1 MTSRRYLFYAA
12 FALLAAHAAVLE
24 WRGDAWPGPILSD
37 IVQLLIGILVFVAC
51 LQAMRRSLAFGRLF
65 WKLAA
70 AALFLWCVGQAL
82 GAYYGSYLNLPT
94 KSLWHVDIFYVAW
107 SAPFVMCLFLDT
119 EEEQARIDWRVL
131 LDFGQVAIV
140 FVLIYFYF
148 SGLRSQTDSGSGYRL
163 SVAIDALVATAFFA
177 RAFSLRDDQ
186 ARKLFLG
193 IGAFRAVALLTD
205 LYFAT
210 GLPAPVNGAW
220 FDLVWSVPWLI
231 PLFTA
236 ANWTELPRPPQQ
248 ASQKPTVRQR
258 LLLTHVLPLIFPVLV
273 VLMAANIAP
282 TQLKIAALAVLLSL
296 ATSYARLLLTHGELR
311 RSTEALRDHHQL
323 LNAIIEGTTAATYVK
338 DLQGRYLLMNSAGA
352 ALFGKSAPEILGKD
366 DASLFSPESAQRI
379 IARDRQTVES
389 GMVETYEEEITVEGV
404 TRAYL
409 STKGPYR
416 DAQGRVVGLVG
427 SSLDVTDRY
436 HAIEA
441 LAESEERFRTI
452 FDGSPVAMAVLG
464 KEGSV
469 VASNSACRQMLGLGE
484 DDLHNTAV
492 FDELTHPED
501 RAADAA
507 KFQEMLS
514 GQLEYDR
521 REKRYILRDGQ
532 RVFADLHLYLIRD
545 KKGAPRYIIGISVD
559 VTERKSLENQLR
571 QAQRME
577 TIGRLAGGVA
587 HDFNNLLT
595 VIKGYCD
602 LLLERKSAAGASL
615 PQLEHIAKAAEQ
627 AASLTRQL
635 LAFSRQ
641 QVLQPKVFSLNTL
654 VSNTDSMLRRLISED
669 VEMVTIM
676 SKNIG
681 AIKADPGQME
691 QVILNLVINACDA
704 MPKGGTLTL
713 ETANVELDE
722 SYAQS
727 HLATLPGSY
736 VMLAVSD
743 TGMGMDEETQAHI
756 FEPFFTTKE
765 LGKGTGLGLSMV
777 YGIVKQSGGYIWVHS
792 EIGKG
797 SAFKVYLPRVFEQE
811 QEIAS
816 PFPASTALQGKET
829 ILLVEDDPLVRELAL
844 EILKSRG
851 YFVLVADHPETA
863 IQLCRQHPGKIHLV
877 LTDVVMPGMNGSQM
891 VDEIAAMRPGISV
904 LFMSGYTDTAIIRD
918 RNFDQATAFLQ
929 KPFGPTVLGKRV
941 REMLDRID
949 DSAQQPS

>member
-1 MTSRRYLFYAA
+1 MTSRRYLLYIAV
-12 FALLAAHAAVLE
+12 ALLAVHAAVLE

-37 IVQLLIGILVFVAC
+37 AVQLLMGIVVFCAC
-51 LQAMRRSLAFGRLF
+51 LQAMRRSLVFGRLF

-70 AALFLWCVGQAL
+70 TALLLWCVGQAL
-82 GAYYGSYLNLPT
+82 GTYYGSYLNLPT
-94 KSLWHVDIFYVAW
+94 KNLWHVDIFYVAW
-107 SAPFVMCLFLDT
+107 PAPLVMCLFLDI
-119 EEEQARIDWRVL
+119 EEEQEGTDWRRL

-148 SGLRSQTDSGSGYRL
+148 STLSTQGTSGSGYRL
-163 SVAIDALVATAFFA
+163 SLATDGLVAAAFFA
-177 RAFSLRDDQ
+177 RAFSLRDDS
-186 ARKLFLG
+186 AKKLFLG

-205 LYFAT
+205 LYFAV
-210 GLPAPVNGAW
+210 GLPEQANGAW

-231 PLFTA
+231 PLVTA
-236 ANWTELPRPPQQ
+236 ANWTELPTPKPHV
-248 ASQKPTVRQR
+248 SQKTLVRRR

-273 VLMAANIAP
+273 VVMAANIAP

-311 RSTEALRDHHQL
+311 RSAEALLDHHQL

-352 ALFGKSAPEILGKD
+352 AFVGKSVPEILGKD
-366 DASLFSPESAQRI
+366 DQALFSRESAQRI

-389 GMVETYEEEITVEGV
+389 GVVETYEEETTVEGV
-404 TRAYL
+404 TRTYL
-409 STKGPYR
+409 STKGPFR

-427 SSLDVTDRY
+427 SSLDITDRY

-452 FDGSPVAMAVLG
+452 FDGSPVGMAVLG
-464 KEGSV
+464 TDGAV
-469 VASNSACRQMLGLGE
+469 VAANFACRQALGLSEE
-484 DDLHNTAV
+484 DLRNVGV
-492 FDELTHPED
+492 FDEITHPED

-507 KFQEMLS
+507 KFQEMIR
-514 GQLEYDR
+514 GEIEYDR
-521 REKRYILRDGQ
+521 REKRYILRDGR

-545 KKGAPRYIIGISVD
+545 KKGAPRYIIGIEVD
-559 VTERKSLENQLR
+559 ITERKSLESQLR

-602 LLLERKSAAGASL
+602 LLLESKQASASL
-615 PQLEHIAKAAEQ
+615 HQLEHIRKAAEQ

-641 QVLQPKVFSLNTL
+641 QVMQPKVFSLNTL
-654 VSNTDSMLRRLISED
+654 VWNTDSILRRLISED
-669 VEMVTIM
+669 VEMATITA
-676 SKNIG
+676 KNIG

-691 QVILNLVINACDA
+691 QVILNLVINARDA
-704 MPKGGTLTL
+704 MPNGGKLTL

-722 SYAQS
+722 SFAQT

-765 LGKGTGLGLSMV
+765 LGKGTGPGSFYGLRNREAERCVHLGPQRNWKRLHL
-777 YGIVKQSGGYIWVHS
+777 QSVS
-792 EIGKG
+792 P
-797 SAFKVYLPRVFEQE
+797 SRV
-811 QEIAS
+811 
-816 PFPASTALQGKET
+816 
-829 ILLVEDDPLVRELAL
+829 
-844 EILKSRG
+844 
-851 YFVLVADHPETA
+851 
-863 IQLCRQHPGKIHLV
+863 
-877 LTDVVMPGMNGSQM
+877 
-891 VDEIAAMRPGISV
+891 
-904 LFMSGYTDTAIIRD
+904 
-918 RNFDQATAFLQ
+918 
-929 KPFGPTVLGKRV
+929 
-941 REMLDRID
+941 
-949 DSAQQPS
+949 